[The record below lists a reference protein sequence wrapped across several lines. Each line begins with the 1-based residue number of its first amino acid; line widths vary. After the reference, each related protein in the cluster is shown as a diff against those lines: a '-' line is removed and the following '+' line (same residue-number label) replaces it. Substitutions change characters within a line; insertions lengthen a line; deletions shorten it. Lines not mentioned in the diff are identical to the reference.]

1 VVADEEQV
9 VDVGVIG
16 LGDIATKAYLPLL
29 AARPDVRLHLASR
42 DAART
47 REAAARFRAVSTSE
61 DETALLEHDLDAV
74 FVTAATSA
82 HPRLVAAALDARVAV
97 HVDKPLADTADGVRS
112 LVELARA
119 RDVLLTV
126 GFNRRFAPAYR
137 RLAAVTDPPLV
148 LMHKHRPD
156 LPDTVRQV
164 VFDDFVHVVD
174 TLRWLLGS
182 APTRIDVAGR
192 VVDGEL
198 HHVLVTLGAD
208 GRHAVGTM
216 DRVSGATTESL
227 EVHGVGGTLV
237 VHDVA
242 RTEERRGDAVR
253 LERPG
258 DWEPTLRT
266 RGFEAMV
273 DAFLAAVAGA
283 HPEHPT
289 SDDVLA
295 THLLCETIVDRLG
308 ALSGP

>member
-1 VVADEEQV
+1 M
-9 VDVGVIG
+9 DVGVIG

-42 DAART
+42 DER
-47 REAAARFRAVSTSE
+47 RRQEAATRFHAVSTSE
-61 DETALLEHDLDAV
+61 DETGLLAHGLDAV

-82 HPRLVAAALDARVAV
+82 HPRLVTAGLDAGAAV
-97 HVDKPLADTADGVRS
+97 HVDKPLADTGAEARS
-112 LVELARA
+112 LVERA
-119 RDVLLTV
+119 RSRDVVLAV

-156 LPDTVRQV
+156 RPDAVRKV
-164 VFDDFVHVVD
+164 VFDDFIHVVD
-174 TLRWLLGS
+174 TLRWLLGT
-182 APTRIDVAGR
+182 APTSIDVAGL
-192 VVDGEL
+192 VVDGQL
-198 HHVLVTLGAD
+198 HHVLLRLGAG
-208 GRHAVGTM
+208 GRHAIGTM

-227 EVHGVGGTLV
+227 EVHGAGGTLV

-242 RTEERRGDAVR
+242 RTEERRGDSVQ

-273 DAFLAAVAGA
+273 DAFLATVGGA
-283 HPEHPT
+283 RPEHPT
-289 SDDVLA
+289 LDDLLA
-295 THLLCETIVDRLG
+295 THLLCETVVERLE
-308 ALSGP
+308 ALSGA